1 MGFDPWTS
9 GSAVQHPDD
18 YTTEAFNKPVLHYKC
33 EIGVKYCIC

>member
-1 MGFDPWTS
+1 MGFDPRTS

-18 YTTEAFNKPVLHYKC
+18 YTTEAFNKPVLHYKY